1 MFKAAGLRA
10 GDAPITLKVRKATD
24 RADRRHG
31 VVMVAR
37 RRTQFTAGVMVMVKI
52 MHHLGV
58 LTGHV
63 LCPLHLEAFPP
74 PQEAAVL
81 KHVTA
86 VRVESPEAAF
96 PRLIG
101 PSGDLDEAVVEG
113 EIVSQGVLPP
123 LGILTVVGKAVHDE
137 LINVTQRQ
145 HLVT

>member
-1 MFKAAGLRA
+1 
-10 GDAPITLKVRKATD
+10 
-24 RADRRHG
+24 
-31 VVMVAR
+31 MVAR
-37 RRTQFTAGVMVMVKI
+37 RGTQLTAGVMVMVKI

-96 PRLIG
+96 SRLIG

-145 HLVT
+145 HLVTGVLDSHRCQ